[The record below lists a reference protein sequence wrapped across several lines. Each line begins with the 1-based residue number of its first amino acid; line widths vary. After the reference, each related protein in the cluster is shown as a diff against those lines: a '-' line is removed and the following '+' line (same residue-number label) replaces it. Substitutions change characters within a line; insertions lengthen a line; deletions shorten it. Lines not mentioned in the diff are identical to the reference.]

1 MNTKYGDFPPFY
13 RYQYCAICNGVKTAS
28 LYCGNLYINPTDRS
42 DYCLVEAKSCD
53 SGSEVR
59 NTSSGSG
66 MRIAV
71 PNGAGNDTVDVG
83 FEIVIIVID
92 AMPGL
97 EKISMDTLI
106 ITTPIPCSDG
116 EVFDPINQDCHQTIC
131 PEGFSNL

>member
-1 MNTKYGDFPPFY
+1 MVTYTY
-13 RYQYCAICNGVKTAS
+13 
-28 LYCGNLYINPTDRS
+28 PTDRS

-53 SGSEVR
+53 SGSEVQ

-71 PNGAGNDTVDVG
+71 PNGAGNDTVVEG

-92 AMPGL
+92 GL

-106 ITTPIPCSDG
+106 IPTPIPCSDG